1 VRIDRHRVP
10 TTGKARYSAEI
21 ASCMGALLLLNTVGC
36 GGGGGNPVAPTPVSL
51 AVTAV
56 TPNTGSPVG
65 ATAVT
70 VTGTA
75 FASGATVTFG
85 GTAATGV
92 TVVGANTITAITAA
106 RAAGVVDVVVTMPG
120 GASATLP
127 NGFTYAPLSIAGN
140 WSGTTSQGRLLA
152 FTVSGSAMTS
162 NSITYQL
169 TECQPILITSGAA
182 VPITNDSFSLTAS
195 IIRNG
200 QAVGTAT
207 INGTFS
213 SNTIA
218 SGTITVIEIPPST
231 CPGSLSASWA
241 ALKN

>member
-1 VRIDRHRVP
+1 VRIDRHRAP
-10 TTGKARYSAEI
+10 TRGKARYSGI
-21 ASCMGALLLLNTVGC
+21 ASCALLLLNTVGC
-36 GGGGGNPVAPTPVSL
+36 GGGGNPAGPTPVSL
-51 AVTAV
+51 AVTLV

-70 VTGTA
+70 LTGTA

-85 GTAATGV
+85 GAAATGV
-92 TVVGANTITAITAA
+92 TVVSANTVTAITPA

-152 FTVSGSAMTS
+152 FTVSGSTVTS
-162 NSITYQL
+162 HSISYQL
-169 TECQPILITSGAA
+169 TGCQAVTISTGAL
-182 VPITNDSFSLTAS
+182 PITNDSFSLSAP
-195 IIRNG
+195 IVANG
-200 QAVGTAT
+200 QAVGTAS
-207 INGTFS
+207 INGSFS
-213 SNTIA
+213 SNTMA
-218 SGTITVIEIPPST
+218 AGTITVVESPPSA
-231 CPGSLSASWA
+231 CPGTLSATWT

>member
-1 VRIDRHRVP
+1 
-10 TTGKARYSAEI
+10 
-21 ASCMGALLLLNTVGC
+21 MGALLLLNTVGC
-36 GGGGGNPVAPTPVSL
+36 GGGNPVTPTPVPL

-85 GTAATGV
+85 GTVATGV
-92 TVVGANTITAITAA
+92 TVAGANTITAITPA
-106 RAAGVVDVVVTMPG
+106 RAAGAVDVVVTMPG

-127 NGFTYAPLSIAGN
+127 TGFTYAPLSIAGN
-140 WSGTTSQGRLLA
+140 WNGTTSQGRLVA
-152 FTVSGSAMTS
+152 FTVSGSTMTS

-169 TECQPILITSGAA
+169 TECQPILISTSAA
-182 VPITNDSFSLTAS
+182 VPITDDSFSLTAP
-195 IIRNG
+195 INRNG
-200 QAVGTAT
+200 LAVGTAQ
-207 INGTFS
+207 IKGAFS
-213 SNTIA
+213 SNTMA
-218 SGTITVIEIPPST
+218 SGTITVVESPPST
-231 CPGSLSASWA
+231 CPGSLSASWT

>member
-1 VRIDRHRVP
+1 MR
-10 TTGKARYSAEI
+10 I
-21 ASCMGALLLLNTVGC
+21 ASGMGALLVLNTVGC
-36 GGGGGNPVAPTPVSL
+36 GGGGGNPVGPTPVSL
-51 AVTAV
+51 AVTLV

-92 TVVGANTITAITAA
+92 TVVSANTLTAITPA

-140 WSGTTSQGRLLA
+140 WNGTTSQNRLLA
-152 FTVSGSAMTS
+152 FTVSGSTVTS
-162 NSITYQL
+162 HSITYQL
-169 TECQPILITSGAA
+169 TGCQPVLISTGAL
-182 VPITNDSFSLTAS
+182 PIINDSFSLTANIVS
-195 IIRNG
+195 NG
-200 QAVGTAT
+200 QAVGTAS
-207 INGTFS
+207 IIGTFT
-213 SNTIA
+213 SNTMA
-218 SGTITVIEIPPST
+218 SGAITVTESPPSA
-231 CPGSLSASWA
+231 CPGSLSASWT